1 MSAMNRM
8 SRVITFRMPSAPG
21 WKVQFNMN
29 DQHFTMMRFGEVK
42 DRWQLEREADWRG
55 QRRDLEMNEIE
66 NEAERKLQLET
77 LAWEHDRRADDAD
90 DADFT
95 DLYPSY

>member
-8 SRVITFRMPSAPG
+8 SRVIAFRMPSAPG

-55 QRRDLEMNEIE
+55 QRRDLELNEIE

-77 LAWEHDRRADDAD
+77 LAWEHDRHAD

>member
-29 DQHFTMMRFGEVK
+29 DQHFTLFYWKEVK
-42 DRWQLEREADWRG
+42 DRWQLEPEANWRC
-55 QRRDLEMNEIE
+55 QRRDLELNEIE
-66 NEAERKLQLET
+66 SEAERRLQLESEA
-77 LAWEHDRRADDAD
+77 LEYERRAD

-95 DLYPSY
+95 DLYPTY

>member
-29 DQHFTMMRFGEVK
+29 DQHFTIMRFGEVK
-42 DRWQLEREADWRG
+42 NRWQLEPEMDWRG
-55 QRRDLEMNEIE
+55 VRRALTLTEIE
-66 NEAERKLQLET
+66 KEAERVLQLET
-77 LAWEHDRRADDAD
+77 LAWQHDLATDDAD
-90 DADFT
+90 PDFT
-95 DLYPSY
+95 DLFPSY

>member
-29 DQHFTMMRFGEVK
+29 DQHFTIMRYSEVK
-42 DRWQLEREADWRG
+42 NRWQLEPEMDWRG
-55 QRRDLEMNEIE
+55 VRRALTQTEIE
-66 NEAERKLQLET
+66 KEAERVLQLET
-77 LAWEHDRRADDAD
+77 LGWQRDLATDGADP
-90 DADFT
+90 DFT
-95 DLYPSY
+95 DLFPSY

>member
-29 DQHFTMMRFGEVK
+29 DQHFTIMRYSEVK
-42 DRWQLEREADWRG
+42 NRWQLEPEMDWRG
-55 QRRDLEMNEIE
+55 VRRALTLTEIE
-66 NEAERKLQLET
+66 KEAERVLQLET
-77 LAWEHDRRADDAD
+77 LGWQRDLATDGADP
-90 DADFT
+90 DFT
-95 DLYPSY
+95 DLFPSY